1 MVNSF
6 KEIRCT
12 VCGVKPHKNH
22 GKWTKI
28 KSINGLAYCV
38 RCSEEHKRLSVHVF
52 GIIHTSTMPAHIVVI
67 APKQKEEKCSQ
78 NR

>member
-28 KSINGLAYCV
+28 NGLAYCV
-38 RCSEEHKRLSVHVF
+38 RCTEEHRRRSVHVL
-52 GIIHTSTMPAHIVVI
+52 GIIYTSTMPAQIVVI
-67 APKQKEEKCSQ
+67 APKPKEGKCSQ
-78 NR
+78 NQ